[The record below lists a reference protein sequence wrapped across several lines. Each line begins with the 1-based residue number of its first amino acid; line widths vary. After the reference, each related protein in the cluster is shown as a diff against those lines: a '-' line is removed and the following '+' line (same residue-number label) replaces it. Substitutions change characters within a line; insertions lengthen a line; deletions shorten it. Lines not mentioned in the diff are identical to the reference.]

1 MSTTPGQRFAIY
13 SRLWYN
19 MENDR
24 IGKERNMAEISTR
37 ERLILAGMEEIR
49 AHGIQGFSLRR
60 VSAACGVSCAAPYK
74 HFEDKEALFGAMI
87 AYVNDKW
94 RERIKEVFRL
104 ESTVEASIASLG
116 AAYVAFLCEN
126 PDFKA
131 ILMIKETGLDSP
143 LAVQA
148 AGLSIPARRL
158 FSLYGRK
165 KGLDRKE
172 LRNRIFIVRS
182 LIYGSTIILGTDPA
196 LHEEGLVLLKKSL
209 FDALK

>member
-1 MSTTPGQRFAIY
+1 
-13 SRLWYN
+13 
-19 MENDR
+19 
-24 IGKERNMAEISTR
+24 MAETSTR

-60 VSAACGVSCAAPYK
+60 VSASCGVSCAAPYK

-87 AYVNDKW
+87 AYVNEKW
-94 RERIKEVFRL
+94 RERIKEVFKL

-116 AAYVAFLCEN
+116 AAYVSFLCEN

-148 AGLSIPARRL
+148 AGLSIPAKRL

-172 LRNRIFIVRS
+172 LRGRIFVVRS
-182 LIYGSTIILGTDPA
+182 LIYGSAMILGADTELRGDRMEDLRDAVLAA
-196 LHEEGLVLLKKSL
+196 LEQPR
-209 FDALK
+209 

>member
-1 MSTTPGQRFAIY
+1 MSTATGGGFAIY

-19 MENDR
+19 R
-24 IGKERNMAEISTR
+24 IKIRVRKERTMAETSTR

-87 AYVNDKW
+87 AYVNEKW

-116 AAYVAFLCEN
+116 AAYVSFLCEN

-148 AGLSIPARRL
+148 AGLSIPAKRL

-172 LRNRIFIVRS
+172 LRGRIFVVRS
-182 LIYGSTIILGTDPA
+182 LVYGSTIILGTDPD
-196 LHEEGLVLLKKSL
+196 LHEEGLALLKTSL
-209 FDALK
+209 YDALK